1 MINWQGKPKD
11 RHLCG
16 ETPIGTA
23 WIRLDRE
30 GKVTGLY
37 LVQEQETHK
46 WVPHLEWQENL
57 EYCKAWMEE
66 LLRSVPGS

>member
-1 MINWQGKPKD
+1 MINWQGKPED
-11 RHLCG
+11 RHLRG
-16 ETPIGTA
+16 ETPIGTV

-46 WVPHLEWQENL
+46 WVPHLDWQESL
-57 EYCKAWMEE
+57 EYCKVWMEE

>member
-1 MINWQGKPKD
+1 MINWQGKPED
-11 RHLCG
+11 RHLRG
-16 ETPIGTA
+16 ETPIGTV

-46 WVPHLEWQENL
+46 WIPHLEWQQDL
-57 EYCKAWMEE
+57 EYCKVWMEE